1 MPEGGSLAIVGE
13 SGCGKT
19 TLLRIACGLLEPDRG
34 SVHWAD
40 GLQPQLIFQ
49 DAGSSLTPW
58 LTIGT
63 QVAERLR
70 HEGSRRARREAAV
83 ELLERVGLD
92 RRAAR
97 SLPRQLSGGQRQRA
111 AIARALASSP
121 RLLVCDE
128 PVSALDASLSLRILE
143 MLAEIRDELKVAILM
158 VTHDLAAARHVAEEV
173 LVMYLGRVVEAAPA
187 SQLFRNPL
195 HPYTRGL
202 RAASPTREPGRLAP
216 TLQGEPP
223 SAVGE
228 AVGCSFA
235 GRCPDVEP
243 GCRERA
249 QVLEPIGVD
258 TRRQVA
264 CQVAVQTAVV

>member
-1 MPEGGSLAIVGE
+1 
-13 SGCGKT
+13 
-19 TLLRIACGLLEPDRG
+19 
-34 SVHWAD
+34 
-40 GLQPQLIFQ
+40 
-49 DAGSSLTPW
+49 
-58 LTIGT
+58 
-63 QVAERLR
+63 
-70 HEGSRRARREAAV
+70 
-83 ELLERVGLD
+83 
-92 RRAAR
+92 
-97 SLPRQLSGGQRQRA
+97 
-111 AIARALASSP
+111 
-121 RLLVCDE
+121 
-128 PVSALDASLSLRILE
+128 

-187 SQLFRNPL
+187 SQLFRDPL

-228 AVGCSFA
+228 TVGCSFA

-243 GCRERA
+243 GCRERT

-264 CQVAVQTAVV
+264 CQVAVQKAVV